1 MYRSLI
7 FLILALGV
15 GQGAA
20 LGQSASA
27 PSAPATRNSQAS
39 DEASALRALV
49 EEVRLLRLALER
61 SQRDTVLMQA
71 TVERLRLQQEVVNR
85 LAQKL
90 DDCRSELAAVEVG
103 LARLPEHI
111 SDLERRMNGT
121 EDATQRTLLE
131 SELKAAQLSLEDQ
144 KESVSNQ
151 RQRAEQLRAKLLDE
165 QQKLDELFERFTRF
179 ERPLDTELRSEGSPR
194 P

>member
-7 FLILALGV
+7 FFILMLGV
-15 GQGAA
+15 SQGAA
-20 LGQSASA
+20 FGQTIPA
-27 PSAPATRNSQAS
+27 PSSPATRNSQGS

-61 SQRDTVLMQA
+61 SQRDAVTMQA
-71 TVERLRLQQEVVNR
+71 TVERIRLQQEVVNR

-90 DDCRSELAAVEVG
+90 DDCRSELAAVELG
-103 LARLPEHI
+103 LGRLPEHI
-111 SDLERRMNGT
+111 SDLERRVNGA

-131 SELKAAQLSLEDQ
+131 SELKAVQLSLEDQ
-144 KESVSNQ
+144 KESASNQ
-151 RQRAEQLRAKLLDE
+151 RQRAEQLKAKLRDE
-165 QQKLDELFERFTRF
+165 QQKLDELFERFTQL
-179 ERPLDTELRSEGSPR
+179 ERPPDTELRSEVSAR

>member
-1 MYRSLI
+1 MYRSFI
-7 FLILALGV
+7 FLILMLCV
-15 GQGAA
+15 SQGLA
-20 LGQSASA
+20 LGQSTST
-27 PSAPATRNSQAS
+27 PSAPAARNAQAS

-61 SQRDTVLMQA
+61 SQRDAVLMQA
-71 TVERLRLQQEVVNR
+71 TVERLRLQQEAVNR

-103 LARLPEHI
+103 LARLPDHI
-111 SDLERRMNGT
+111 NDLERRMNGM

-131 SELKAAQLSLEDQ
+131 SELKAAQMSLEDQ
-144 KESVSNQ
+144 KESANNQ
-151 RQRAEQLRAKLLDE
+151 RQRAEQLKLKLHDE
-165 QQKLDELFERFTRF
+165 QQKLDELFERFTRY
-179 ERPLDTELRSEGSPR
+179 ERPPEPELRSETTAR